1 MPQITGD
8 PRPPRKLPR
17 EEQGPLHIELT
28 PDEARALVG
37 RRLRIR

>member
-17 EEQGPLHIELT
+17 EEQEPLHIELT
-28 PDEARALVG
+28 PDEARTLVG